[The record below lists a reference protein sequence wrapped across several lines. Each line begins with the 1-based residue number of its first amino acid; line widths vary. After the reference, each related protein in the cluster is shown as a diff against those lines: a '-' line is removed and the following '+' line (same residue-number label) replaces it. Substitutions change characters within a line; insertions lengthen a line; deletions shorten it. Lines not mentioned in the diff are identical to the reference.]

1 MIFSRKLKLYHS
13 SSFWW
18 ETEAASKK
26 SASEAHFTDA
36 LWASKAH
43 FADALWASKAHFTDA
58 LWASEAHFADALWA
72 SEAHLADALWA
83 SEAQKCQPE
92 DATNAS
98 VASGQ
103 SEDATKKIESV
114 YYEEKINSLCL
125 FRKYMPLASGRR
137 GLS

>member
-1 MIFSRKLKLYHS
+1 MIFSRKLKLHHS

-72 SEAHLADALWA
+72 SEA
-83 SEAQKCQPE
+83 QKCQPE

>member
-1 MIFSRKLKLYHS
+1 MLN
-13 SSFWW
+13 FWW
-18 ETEAASKK
+18 
-26 SASEAHFTDA
+26 ASEAHFA
-36 LWASKAH
+36 
-43 FADALWASKAHFTDA
+43 DA

-72 SEAHLADALWA
+72 SEA
-83 SEAQKCQPE
+83 QKCQPEDATNASVAGGQPE